1 MPSMLDMGVAYNSW
15 VNEGMDKEVYPGVT
29 SRDLYDIVIGSGAGV
44 VKTASTA
51 TKLFTG
57 WRDNLSAYMLK
68 ASKKERKIA
77 DYIIR
82 KAMLRVD
89 ESDVRGTQNLL
100 NAINK
105 EYGLA
110 GKVVVPEIQG
120 AAGGAIRQATKK
132 KGAQIQSQ
140 AKGTKWR
147 KQQERKATIA
157 AKKKAS
163 TGDEPYSRGTQKLDD

>member
-1 MPSMLDMGVAYNSW
+1 MLEPKRTLLDLVSGGKYKTSRDMPSMLDMGVAYNSW

-100 NAINK
+100 NAINTWFS
-105 EYGLA
+105 GNLTFI
-110 GKVVVPEIQG
+110 PEGMDIFCIG
-120 AAGGAIRQATKK
+120 
-132 KGAQIQSQ
+132 SNSHS
-140 AKGTKWR
+140 
-147 KQQERKATIA
+147 E
-157 AKKKAS
+157 
-163 TGDEPYSRGTQKLDD
+163 